1 MRWAWPPQATAA
13 PGTTAEPR
21 AFSNIAP
28 PTSACSERKDVA
40 PARGSTLCSGA
51 SSRASSA
58 ALWSPRHGRR
68 RCSAFSRLALAAERV
83 GPEKSHVKEDQRPSD
98 EGEQERSSA
107 RDADGEQAEPDV
119 CAKAEAPDEGREA
132 RAEGWKARRE
142 GHATNLS
149 RTKKIRRAGGAFV
162 RFAGRLS
169 PCGYNRPVKLQPT
182 RAPCSAQ
189 LAP

>member
-1 MRWAWPPQATAA
+1 MRRAWPPQATAA
-13 PGTTAEPR
+13 PGTTVEPR

-28 PTSACSERKDVA
+28 STSACSEQKDVA
-40 PARGSTLCSGA
+40 PARGSTPCLGA
-51 SSRASSA
+51 SSRGFSA

-68 RCSAFSRLALAAERV
+68 QYSAFSLLAAERV
-83 GPEKSHVKEDQRPSD
+83 GPEEAHVEEDQRPSD
-98 EGEQERSSA
+98 EGEQERRA
-107 RDADGEQAEPDV
+107 AGDADGEEAEPDV
-119 CAKAEAPDEGREA
+119 CAKAEAPDERREA
-132 RAEGWKARRE
+132 GAEGWKARRE

-162 RFAGRLS
+162 RFTDRLF
-169 PCGYNRPVKLQPT
+169 PCGYNCPVKLQPT